1 MSFAGVLEA
10 DLDIAVIGSGGHATV
25 VVDTIEAAGE
35 HEIRNIVG
43 VSGLETTHFRYPLI
57 ADDEFFAA
65 FQLNNIIGV
74 AIAVGE
80 NQARIRLAQR
90 AAAAGLEL
98 PVIIH
103 PRAYVSSSASIGA
116 GTVVCAGAVVQPG
129 AQISSMCILNTC
141 SSVDH
146 DCVVE
151 EGVHLSPGVRLAGE
165 CKIGSQA
172 WLGTGAICCKRAK
185 VGAKAVIGAG
195 AVVIR
200 DIPANCTAFGVPA
213 RPIR

>member
-1 MSFAGVLEA
+1 M
-10 DLDIAVIGSGGHATV
+10 DIAIIGSGGHATV

-35 HEIRNIVG
+35 HEIRYIVG
-43 VSGLETTHFRYPLI
+43 ESGLKTRHFRYPMI
-57 ADDEFFAA
+57 TDDEFFAV

-80 NQARIRLAQR
+80 NQARIRLAQKV
-90 AAAAGLEL
+90 AAAGLEL
-98 PVIIH
+98 PIIIH
-103 PRAYVSSSASIGA
+103 PRAYVSPSASIGA
-116 GTVVCAGAVVQPG
+116 GTIVCAGVVVQPG

-172 WLGTGAICCKRAK
+172 WLGTGAICCQRAK

-195 AVVIR
+195 AVVIH
-200 DIPANCTAFGVPA
+200 DIPANCTAVGVPA
-213 RPIR
+213 RPISSS